1 MFTPWEANYQALLG
15 RPPTSGKA
23 ERRERLRAPT
33 LPCGWRSSS
42 PVGASLQ
49 VIINWERRGHVH
61 DTRQQG
67 ARTTLNAPVLKS
79 GGCHPT
85 SQHHGEKLFCEQ
97 CKNNINCGWE
107 GVTEVWQRK
116 TRIWQRLTEIWQTRN
131 GVVAENRVTK
141 NRKTAASA

>member
-1 MFTPWEANYQALLG
+1 MLTPWGANYQALLG

-49 VIINWERRGHVH
+49 VIINWERRGDVH
-61 DTRQQG
+61 ETGQQG
-67 ARTTLNAPVLKS
+67 TRTTLNAPVFKS

-85 SQHHGEKLFCEQ
+85 SQHHGEKQFCEQ

-107 GVTEVWQRK
+107 GVTESGKACQKSGRACQKFGRRETVLWL
-116 TRIWQRLTEIWQTRN
+116 RI
-131 GVVAENRVTK
+131 K
-141 NRKTAASA
+141 